1 MGPYQL
7 EADLP
12 VLPVHLG
19 VVVLHAGAGTADSAG
34 RVGRSRDGQALQG
47 VRQRLLQVAAGAG
60 AGLGRKGVG
69 GVVLVQVE
77 ERLLRDAVQL
87 LQLLLN
93 FLVPGRGD
101 GERSD

>member
-1 MGPYQL
+1 MAGPYQL

-19 VVVLHAGAGTADSAG
+19 VVVPHAGAGAADSAG
-34 RVGRSRDGQALQG
+34 RVGRSRDGQALKG
-47 VRQRLLQVAAGAG
+47 VRQRLPQVAAGAG
-60 AGLGRKGVG
+60 VGHEGLG

-77 ERLLRDAVQL
+77 KSLLRDAVQL